1 MALNRKSAFGAADG
15 LFDKSKED
23 TDIST
28 RSTGSTG
35 STGSTRRYTQ
45 DVQDVHEKLP
55 QTQGKKGAKAK
66 RINMA
71 FSDENH
77 EWIKRESRRQGISAT
92 QYVNDIVAQERKR
105 LGY

>member
-28 RSTGSTG
+28 RSTGST
-35 STGSTRRYTQ
+35 RRYTQ
-45 DVQDVHEKLP
+45 DVQEVHEKLP

-77 EWIKRESRRQGISAT
+77 EWIKKESRRQGISAT

>member
-23 TDIST
+23 TDINT
-28 RSTGSTG
+28 RSTR
-35 STGSTRRYTQ
+35 STRRYTQ
-45 DVQDVHEKLP
+45 DVQEVHEELP

-77 EWIKRESRRQGISAT
+77 EWIKKESRRQGISAT

>member
-28 RSTGSTG
+28 RST
-35 STGSTRRYTQ
+35 RRYTQ
-45 DVQDVHEKLP
+45 DVQEVHEKLP

>member
-28 RSTGSTG
+28 RSTR

-45 DVQDVHEKLP
+45 DVQEVHEKLP

>member
-28 RSTGSTG
+28 RSI
-35 STGSTRRYTQ
+35 GSTRRYTQ
-45 DVQDVHEKLP
+45 DVQEVHEKLP

>member
-28 RSTGSTG
+28 RSTRSTG
-35 STGSTRRYTQ
+35 RYTQ
-45 DVQDVHEKLP
+45 DVQEVHEKLP